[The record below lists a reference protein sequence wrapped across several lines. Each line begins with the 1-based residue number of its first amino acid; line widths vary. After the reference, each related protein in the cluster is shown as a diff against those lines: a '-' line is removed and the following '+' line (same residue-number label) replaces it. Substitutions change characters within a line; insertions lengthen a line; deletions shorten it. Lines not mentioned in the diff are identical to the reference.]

1 MRRKIFI
8 DALEY
13 SIEELKKKI
22 KENKDFDQL
31 YFIGEPGDDPVVIS
45 KEKGLVIPSTKYVNK
60 KMVSRIIRVLEA

>member
-31 YFIGEPGDDPVVIS
+31 YFIGEAGDDPVVIS
-45 KEKGLVIPSTKYVNK
+45 KEKGLVIPSTEYVNK
-60 KMVSRIIRVLEA
+60 KMVSRIIRVLKA

>member
-22 KENKDFDQL
+22 KENKDFSQL
-31 YFIGEPGDDPVVIS
+31 YFIGEAGDDPVVIS

-60 KMVSRIIRVLEA
+60 KMVSRIIRALEA

>member
-13 SIEELKKKI
+13 SIEELKEKI

-31 YFIGEPGDDPVVIS
+31 YFIGEAGDDPVVIS
-45 KEKGLVIPSTKYVNK
+45 KEKGLVIPSTEYVNK
-60 KMVSRIIRVLEA
+60 RMVSRIIRVLKA

>member
-13 SIEELKKKI
+13 SIEELKEKI

-31 YFIGEPGDDPVVIS
+31 YFIGEAGDDPVVIS
-45 KEKGLVIPSTKYVNK
+45 KEKGLVIPSTEYVNK
-60 KMVSRIIRVLEA
+60 KMVSRIIRVLKA

>member
-13 SIEELKKKI
+13 SIEELKEKI

-31 YFIGEPGDDPVVIS
+31 YFIGEAGDDPVVIS

-60 KMVSRIIRVLEA
+60 KMVSRIIRVLKA